1 MRKQPHRPTNSQ
13 ISLKPEGD
21 VFVAGSDS
29 TQQLLARCHAAV
41 SDPWYLEGRFRE
53 LIACATR
60 HPEKPPAC
68 AGGSCSCSRVAAY
81 RLAWRLAPPPGPL
94 AGPLPRMSPV
104 ETSLTQSEPL
114 PLKYEVAVALRS
126 ASRLSCAVPV
136 DAVVNP
142 GSSNITHEPAF
153 SSDTLRD
160 RAVLS
165 VLTLNSEPA
174 RTLVAPLTGKS
185 LPLRLRTA
193 TGGPGSPMRP
203 VLAPTPPPRPPAA
216 PGAGAAPL

>member
-1 MRKQPHRPTNSQ
+1 MPTTRPLSGFLSPKLRKQRHRPTNSQ

-29 TQQLLARCHAAV
+29 AQQLLALCHPAV

-68 AGGSCSCSRVAAY
+68 AGGSCLCSWVAAY
-81 RLAWRLAPPPGPL
+81 RLTWRLTPPPGPL

-114 PLKYEVAVALRS
+114 PL
-126 ASRLSCAVPV
+126 
-136 DAVVNP
+136 
-142 GSSNITHEPAF
+142 
-153 SSDTLRD
+153 
-160 RAVLS
+160 
-165 VLTLNSEPA
+165 
-174 RTLVAPLTGKS
+174 
-185 LPLRLRTA
+185 
-193 TGGPGSPMRP
+193 
-203 VLAPTPPPRPPAA
+203 
-216 PGAGAAPL
+216 